1 MKLIITNFP
10 AYYKISLFNR
20 INEKIE
26 IFVIYTSRDIY
37 SDGRNS
43 DFISGQMN
51 FKHVFLENTSTLN
64 RLKQLK
70 KIYKSNQWDEVIVS
84 GWDSRESIFAF
95 FLSAKE
101 KTSLICES
109 AVYESKLTGIKGFIK
124 RCLLKHVSK
133 VYVPG
138 IANGEIFKRLNFQ
151 GKIVYTGSCGILNY
165 VPQPAYNSKKT
176 VKNFLYVGR
185 LIPVKNLELLITV
198 FNELPDLQLNI
209 IGEGILKSELQSISK
224 ENIHFLGYIN
234 NKDLSKYYQE
244 NDVFMLPSLSEP
256 WGLVVEE
263 ALNNGLPVIVSNRV
277 GCNKD
282 LATKETG
289 LIFEYNNPDS
299 LKKAISQ
306 ITNIDFYNSLRLNIS
321 KMDFNQRAENQVE
334 KYLEKL

>member
-51 FKHVFLENTSTLN
+51 FKHVFLENTSTIN

-70 KIYKSNQWDEVIVS
+70 KIYQSNKWDEVIVS
-84 GWDSRESIFAF
+84 GWDSKESIFSL
-95 FLSAKE
+95 FLSSKE

-109 AVYESKLTGIKGFIK
+109 SVYESKLIGIKGVIK
-124 RCLLKHVSK
+124 RCLLTHVSK

-138 IANGEIFKRLNFQ
+138 IANGEIFKLLNFQ

-165 VPQPAYNSKKT
+165 VPQPAYNPKKT
-176 VKNFLYVGR
+176 VKNFVYVGR
-185 LIPVKNLELLITV
+185 LIPVKNLEFLVNV
-198 FNELPDLQLNI
+198 FNELPDLELNI
-209 IGEGILKSELQSISK
+209 IGEGILKDKLQSIAK
-224 ENIHFLGYIN
+224 DNIHFLGYIN
-234 NKDLSKYYQE
+234 NKELSKYYQE
-244 NDVFMLPSLSEP
+244 NDVFVLPSLSES

-263 ALNNGLPVIVSNRV
+263 ALNNGLPVIVSDRV

-282 LATKETG
+282 LATKEMG
-289 LIFEYNNPDS
+289 LIFQCNNPNS
-299 LKKAISQ
+299 LKKALLK
-306 ITNIDFYNSLRLNIS
+306 ITNIDFYNALRLNIS
-321 KMDFNQRAENQVE
+321 KMDFNQRAENQV
-334 KYLEKL
+334 KAYI